1 MPSNLSKYKKS
12 NKTTAITV
20 TTKNGTKMSYLG
32 ILSGRFEKLL
42 LYLKSAPSNLS
53 KWKVWCENKNPK

>member
-1 MPSNLSKYKKS
+1 MP
-12 NKTTAITV
+12 
-20 TTKNGTKMSYLG
+20 YLG